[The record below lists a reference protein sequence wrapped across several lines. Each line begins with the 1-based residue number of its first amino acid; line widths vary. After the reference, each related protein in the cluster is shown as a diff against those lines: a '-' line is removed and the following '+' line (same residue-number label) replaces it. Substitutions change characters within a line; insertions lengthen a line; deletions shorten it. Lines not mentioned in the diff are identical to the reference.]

1 MRTRYFKL
9 TSFLLAIII
18 ALGVI
23 AVLCTQVVFAS
34 AQNCDATIVITA
46 QNLQDATTLSSPYRH
61 IQRKCAECLVI

>member
-34 AQNCDATIVITA
+34 AQNCDVAIEITA
-46 QNLQDATTLSSPYRH
+46 QNLQDATTLSSP
-61 IQRKCAECLVI
+61 